1 MYVIDT
7 NLYIRAL
14 TDRAFAPTFH
24 AFQLTALP
32 MLRVSAVVL
41 FELLAGA
48 QDDGRAR
55 ALERALL
62 APFRR
67 RGRLLVPAD
76 STWRLV
82 AAIERALRA
91 HGRYDGSLARRSFL
105 NDMLLAAS
113 CREVGATLITENAR
127 DFRIIRQVFAFRFV
141 TAFPAV

>member
-24 AFQLTALP
+24 AFQLMALP
-32 MLRVSAVVL
+32 LLRVSAVVL

-48 QDDGRAR
+48 QDDRRAR

-62 APFRR
+62 RPFRGR
-67 RGRLLVPAD
+67 DRLLVPAD

-91 HGRYDGSLARRSFL
+91 HGGYDGSLARRSFL

-113 CREVGATLITENAR
+113 CREAGATLITENAR
-127 DFRIIRQVFAFRFV
+127 DFGIIRQVFGFRFV
-141 TAFPAV
+141 TAFPAL